1 MHSDNRASPRGHSTR
16 EIGRIDVVS
25 VWTNVGEDW
34 FGTKRADGAARGDE
48 CERRNQ
54 HFVTGL
60 NAARAHC
67 EYQGICSGRD
77 PNAMRYTAELRDFLF
92 KRGAFAAQN
101 ELLRREN
108 SFDGGSNLRA
118 DGRVLRREIKLR
130 HGIEQGSGLW
140 VRAHRFFIGHSG
152 IGAKCRVYAID
163 PGFCASR
170 LYLYNDAPNRMFA
183 KRTNWNLETNRLG
196 AALAVHRAAGKP
208 LIDLTVSNPTE
219 CGFRYDDESILN
231 ALRNPAALK
240 YDPNPRGLAVARSAV
255 AQYYAER
262 TTIVSNDDIFL
273 TTSTSE
279 AYSYVF
285 RTLCNP
291 DDELLIPAPSY
302 PLFEF
307 LADIQDVRLARY
319 PLVYD
324 YGWQIDFHALEQA
337 ITPRTRGVIVV
348 HPNNPTGHFTK
359 PEEMRKL
366 NEICAA
372 HEIAI
377 IADEVFLDFA
387 LKERQIATFAAN
399 SGALTFTM
407 SGLSKICGLPQM
419 KAAWL
424 VVSGPAAL
432 KAEALARLEMIADT
446 YLSMSAPIQWAMP
459 AFLGQRHTFQE
470 QVTARA
476 NENLT
481 ELDKQLGEQT
491 SCSRLEVEGGWNA
504 VIRVP
509 VDSFGRRACA
519 RITRRKVTVCPSW
532 PLL

>member
-1 MHSDNRASPRGHSTR
+1 
-16 EIGRIDVVS
+16 
-25 VWTNVGEDW
+25 
-34 FGTKRADGAARGDE
+34 
-48 CERRNQ
+48 
-54 HFVTGL
+54 
-60 NAARAHC
+60 
-67 EYQGICSGRD
+67 
-77 PNAMRYTAELRDFLF
+77 
-92 KRGAFAAQN
+92 
-101 ELLRREN
+101 
-108 SFDGGSNLRA
+108 
-118 DGRVLRREIKLR
+118 
-130 HGIEQGSGLW
+130 
-140 VRAHRFFIGHSG
+140 
-152 IGAKCRVYAID
+152 
-163 PGFCASR
+163 
-170 LYLYNDAPNRMFA
+170 MFA
-183 KRTNWNLETNRLG
+183 KRTNWNLETNRLS
-196 AALAVHRAAGKP
+196 AALAAHRAAGKP
-208 LIDLTVSNPTE
+208 LIDLTLSNPTE
-219 CGFRYDDESILN
+219 CGFRYDEEAILS
-231 ALRNPAALK
+231 ALRNPSALQ
-240 YDPNPRGLAVARSAV
+240 YEPNPRGLAVARSAV
-255 AQYYAER
+255 ARYYAER
-262 TTIVSNDDIFL
+262 AAIVSNDDIFL

-348 HPNNPTGHFTK
+348 HPNNPSGHFAK

-372 HEIAI
+372 RAIAI

-387 LKERQIATFAAN
+387 LNEKQIATFAAN

-424 VVSGPAAL
+424 MVSGPEAW
-432 KAEALARLEMIADT
+432 KTEALARLEVIADT
-446 YLSMSAPIQWAMP
+446 YLSMSAPIQLAIP
-459 AFLGQRHTFQE
+459 ALLEQRHAFLK
-470 QVTARA
+470 QVIARV

-481 ELDKQLGEQT
+481 ELDKQLAGQK

-509 VDSFGRRACA
+509 A
-519 RITRRKVTVCPSW
+519 TRSDEELALELLVTRGVYVHPGHFYDFRSEGYLVVSLIS
-532 PLL
+532 PQGNFSQGLRHLLAFF